1 MFIEILLNNGT
12 TDRNNKEQVPFGTM
26 GNNGKRNN
34 GTTRNRNVFH
44 VSEQIEKKK
53 PTDIKTYTNKG
64 NNKITELR
72 TILQMES
79 QN

>member
-34 GTTRNRNVFH
+34 GNKQATHWKN
-44 VSEQIEKKK
+44 EK
-53 PTDIKTYTNKG
+53 
-64 NNKITELR
+64 
-72 TILQMES
+72 
-79 QN
+79 